1 MTPANSLFREILDSP
16 DRDRCPGSRD
26 LISFREDEP
35 AEFLGEL
42 KRAATS
48 MVELVRR
55 GQWHGRWAEV
65 SGKPHSSRKREHR
78 SRWRHGR
85 PLVYPGSFSEPELRR
100 SAKDSLTRYEQ
111 IQNSGGLSGWIEPR
125 LGPTDKSP
133 AIGSGSGS
141 GSGSKSGVRYE
152 VSATRQEFPPSSF
165 DGGPPSDSNGD
176 DRDLARIFISARGSD
191 GHVAA
196 SPADDTADTAAVAGA
211 NPVDPIADLWIK
223 LGRLSNHPDD
233 RSRRL
238 RFGFGR
244 EIQDDGRRDER
255 RLRHLTQIALASL
268 PEFRLFHGHQDLR
281 ERIRYLSDSDFLPT
295 EPIVYWNSE
304 NGGARFHHD
313 AFSDDADNPGRQIG
327 VAFLQVSGRTAW
339 LALSIS
345 DLADRVTE
353 FMELLLEGAAPW
365 LNEALLSDKGKR
377 KQMQRFLINRAE
389 LLTELAE
396 PGCGRLGPLVD
407 CGPEFTSLLADAG
420 HGLLLNAGDVLLL
433 PNHGYT
439 RTAMHSVFSASTD
452 ISCGLSVALR
462 AV

>member
-1 MTPANSLFREILDSP
+1 MSPANSLFREILDSP

-26 LISFREDEP
+26 VISFREDEP
-35 AEFLGEL
+35 AEFLREL
-42 KRAATS
+42 QRAATS
-48 MVELVRR
+48 KVELVRR

-65 SGKPHSSRKREHR
+65 SSKPHPGRKREHR

-85 PLVYPGSFSEPELRR
+85 PLVYPSSFSASELRR
-100 SAKDSLTRYEQ
+100 SAKDSLARYEQ
-111 IQNSGGLSGWIEPR
+111 IQNSDALAAWIEPR
-125 LGPTDKSP
+125 LSPTYKSG
-133 AIGSGSGS
+133 AGSGSEQKRS
-141 GSGSKSGVRYE
+141 ARYE
-152 VSATRQEFPPSSF
+152 ISAARQASPTSSNE
-165 DGGPPSDSNGD
+165 GEAQSEGKGD
-176 DRDLARIFISARGSD
+176 DRDLARIFLSVREPDGQMTESSASD
-191 GHVAA
+191 TDNNGTTA
-196 SPADDTADTAAVAGA
+196 PADSVE
-211 NPVDPIADLWIK
+211 PIEDLWLK

-255 RLRHLTQIALASL
+255 RLRHLTQIALAGL

-295 EPIVYWNSE
+295 EPIVYWNAE

-313 AFSDDADNPGRQIG
+313 AFADDPGNPGRQIG

-353 FMELLLEGAAPW
+353 FIEMLLEGAAPW
-365 LNEALLSDKGKR
+365 LNEALISDKAKR
-377 KQMQRFLINRAE
+377 KQLQRFLINRAE
-389 LLTELAE
+389 LLAELAE

-439 RTAMHSVFSASTD
+439 RTAMHSVFSASPQV
-452 ISCGLSVALR
+452 SCGLSVALR